1 MRTSTILIRTC
12 LEKKALWICLIYC
25 GKKIYTYIFFHNR
38 LNTYFIYV
46 CVFQLRLS
54 ELFLNRSSNIETNCN
69 LNEWIRFGFIFSAVL
84 SLMSWKFCRELK
96 LPDQSNNLSP
106 ECWCNDKA
114 YRLSLFWSNTS
125 VKSHLIIAGRK
136 TISRT
141 SMVWKYNSSFIYE
154 RFKDKTRLIVV
165 NEV

>member
-1 MRTSTILIRTC
+1 MQIPMSKIQDFKSSIQILPNSDLKASMRVENSTHYSSATNKTEVQIYSLGIIC
-12 LEKKALWICLIYC
+12 HANIYSDQNLFGEKGFMNMFNLLW
-25 GKKIYTYIFFHNR
+25 KKIYTYIFFHNR

-54 ELFLNRSSNIETNCN
+54 ELFFNRSNNIETNCN

-106 ECWCNDKA
+106 EC
-114 YRLSLFWSNTS
+114 
-125 VKSHLIIAGRK
+125 
-136 TISRT
+136 
-141 SMVWKYNSSFIYE
+141 
-154 RFKDKTRLIVV
+154 
-165 NEV
+165 